1 MPIPSRRLALAVQ
14 SVLLG
19 SGLALMS
26 LGCEAESPFL
36 RASAET
42 SPESGAKDVQLALR
56 PRTVT
61 VDLGSNVILELAIDH
76 LNRIVTPFRSPSVR
90 TVASLSTEV
99 DGNVLYVATA
109 DETPATLY
117 ITDGDDAQATVAL
130 TLAPRRVPPRE
141 IRLVVP
147 GLDSRR
153 QAASS
158 SPAAAE
164 SPSTLADLPPVAT
177 WRQPQH
183 YIDELTQGFRAL
195 ALGEV
200 PDGYRKARSGFG
212 VAIRCGGGF
221 QLNQVKAFD
230 GDSLRF
236 LTSRVRAKGDQPVV
250 LDESQCQA
258 SGKGTIAAAALWP
271 SGPLHPGAEA
281 TLMVAID
288 PSREPVGRTG
298 LPGGAH

>member
-1 MPIPSRRLALAVQ
+1 
-14 SVLLG
+14 
-19 SGLALMS
+19 MS
-26 LGCEAESPFL
+26 LGCQAESPFL
-36 RASAET
+36 RAGAET
-42 SPESGAKDVQLALR
+42 NPEAGAKDVQLALG

-61 VDLGSNVILELAIDH
+61 VEPGSNVILELAIDH
-76 LNRIVTPFRSPSVR
+76 LNRIVTPFQAPSVR

-117 ITDGDDAQATVAL
+117 ITDGDDAQTTVAL

-141 IRLVVP
+141 IRLIVP

-153 QAASS
+153 QAG
-158 SPAAAE
+158 
-164 SPSTLADLPPVAT
+164 SPSASMAGSASVMPDLPPVAT

-200 PDGYRKARSGFG
+200 PDGFRQRRVGFG
-212 VAIRCGGGF
+212 PSIRCGGHLHLS
-221 QLNQVKAFD
+221 QQKTFD

-236 LTSRVRAKGDQPVV
+236 LTARVRARGGQPVV

-258 SGKGTIAAAALWP
+258 GDKASLAAAALWP
-271 SGPLHPGAEA
+271 SGPLQPGAEA
-281 TLMVAID
+281 TLLVAID
-288 PSREPVGRTG
+288 PTRTDQSG
-298 LPGGAH
+298 QPRGAH